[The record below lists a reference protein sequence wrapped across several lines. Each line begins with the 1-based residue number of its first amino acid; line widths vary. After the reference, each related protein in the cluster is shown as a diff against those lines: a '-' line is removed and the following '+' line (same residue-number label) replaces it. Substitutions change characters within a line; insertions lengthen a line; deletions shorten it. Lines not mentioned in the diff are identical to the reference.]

1 MTAALA
7 ASVHF
12 KQNRNPTLIDNGLSI
27 SATGSLAGLG
37 EGDVVVNL
45 SATGTITATCTNP
58 SGQNQPPGQTP
69 QPVTL
74 SGSVAIPDD
83 EFKNGNVGFSVTTTP
98 PDPVIAGA
106 PDCPN
111 THWTER
117 ITDIKFTSITLT
129 VQQAVSRCCRQLA
142 LRQRRRRTVLCRQA
156 QSLARPR
163 RRNSQRELIHVLDAK
178 RTSEV
183 SFT

>member
-1 MTAALA
+1 MLKIALALITATLMTAALA

-12 KQNRNPTLIDNGLSI
+12 KQNRNPTLIDNGLSL

-129 VQQAVSRCCRQLA
+129 VQQAGV
-142 LRQRRRRTVLCRQA
+142 TVLSTTCTEATPTQNGPVPP
-156 QSLARPR
+156 S
-163 RRNSQRELIHVLDAK
+163 
-178 RTSEV
+178 TV
-183 SFT
+183 SCTPT